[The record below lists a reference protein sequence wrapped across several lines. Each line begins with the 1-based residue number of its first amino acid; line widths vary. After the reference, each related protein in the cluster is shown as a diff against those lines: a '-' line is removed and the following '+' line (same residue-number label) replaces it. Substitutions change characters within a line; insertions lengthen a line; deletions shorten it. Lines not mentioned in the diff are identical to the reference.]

1 MRPPA
6 LRQVSVIPLVP
17 AWRLDHSFD
26 YSVPDK
32 IADTIEVGSVV
43 RVRLGHRNVRG
54 VVVGGGD
61 GPAPSGLEPVLAVI
75 VTPAP
80 ARPPLTD
87 LLEWMARR
95 YVAPRGAAFARVV
108 PPRVRVTVRPPESLT
123 PVAAA
128 PHLLPTY
135 RAGGQLLAALGAG
148 GAGAW
153 CLQSAWAE
161 DRGALIA
168 EMVAAASPRAALVAA
183 PEVRHGSLLLEE
195 LARRWPE
202 LERVDSS
209 RSEGERS
216 KAWLR
221 LAAGHGGGAGGRAA
235 VLAPAPGLGLI
246 VVDDEHNP
254 SYKEDRAPRF
264 DPRRVALKRAQ
275 LQGAVCVLVSAAP
288 SLEWYGPSSLRSVEP
303 APLRRRAM
311 RPVIE
316 LLEPASERAFSH
328 AFHERVAAALERGE
342 KVGLLASRRG
352 YARTLWCASCRA
364 SLRCPVCEAGLAY
377 DRASSRVRCPRCD
390 YQAPVPSRCPRCSAT
405 ELRALGAGSERLAE
419 QLARSFPR
427 AAVGRIDPD
436 VLESSAGRGVLEPCD
451 IYVSTWVGTK
461 PELRPE
467 VSVVG
472 VLDVDGL
479 VRRPD
484 FRAAENAYQALVAM
498 AEWAG
503 PASTGGRLLIETSEP
518 AHHAVQA
525 LMRADHGFFVER
537 ELAQRA
543 ELRYPPYS
551 ELVVVKASGPEAST
565 LAQGAAAACREA
577 GAEVLG
583 PIVRRLRGEPPEQ
596 QLLAKC
602 LQGADPVAEALRPL
616 VSGAPRTSRLWVDVD
631 PR

>member
-6 LRQVSVIPLVP
+6 LEQVSVIPLVA

-32 IADTIEVGSVV
+32 IAESIQVGSVV

-54 VVVGGGD
+54 VVVSGSA

-87 LLEWMARR
+87 LFTWMAQR
-95 YVAPRGAAFARVV
+95 YVAPRGAAFARAL
-108 PPRVRVTVRPPESLT
+108 PPRVRVKFRPPEPLT
-123 PVAAA
+123 ATSA
-128 PHLLPTY
+128 PPRLLPAY
-135 RAGGQLLAALGAG
+135 RGGEELLAAVRSGAG
-148 GAGAW
+148 GAW
-153 CLQSAWAE
+153 CLQSAWGD
-161 DRGALIA
+161 DRPALIA
-168 EMVAAASPRAALVAA
+168 ELVAAASPRAALVAA
-183 PEVRHGSLLLEE
+183 PEIRHGSLLLEE
-195 LARRWPE
+195 LGRRWPE

-221 LAAGHGGGAGGRAA
+221 LAAGHGGGAGGRAT
-235 VLAPAPGLGLI
+235 VLAPSPDLGLLVI
-246 VVDDEHNP
+246 DDEHNP

-264 DPRRVALKRAQ
+264 DARRVALQRSL
-275 LQGAVCVLVSAAP
+275 LQDAVCVLASASP
-288 SLEWYGPSSLRSVEP
+288 SLEWYGPSALRKVEP
-303 APLRRRAM
+303 AKTRLRAM

-316 LLEPASERAFSH
+316 LLEPVDERPFSH
-328 AFHERVAAALERGE
+328 AFHERVAAALGRGE
-342 KVGLLASRRG
+342 KIGLLAPRRG

-377 DRASSRVRCPRCD
+377 DRAPQRTRCPRCD
-390 YQAPVPSRCPRCSAT
+390 YRGPVPSRCPRCSAT
-405 ELRALGAGSERLAE
+405 ELRALGAGSERIAE

-436 VLESSAGRGVLEPCD
+436 VLENSYGQGPPEPCD
-451 IYVSTWVGTK
+451 IYVTTWVGTK

-479 VRRPD
+479 IRRPD

-503 PASTGGRLLIETSEP
+503 PASEGGRLLVETSEP

-525 LMRADHGFFVER
+525 LARGDHGFFVER
-537 ELAQRA
+537 ELAQRD
-543 ELRYPPYS
+543 ELGYPPYS
-551 ELVVVKASGPEAST
+551 ELVVVKTSGPEAAT
-565 LAQGAAAACREA
+565 LAARGAATCREA

-583 PIVRRLRGEPPEQ
+583 PIVRRPQSGPAEQ

-602 LQGADPVAEALRPL
+602 RQGAGPVAAALRSL
-616 VSGAPRTSRLWVDVD
+616 VSAAPKGTRLWVDVD

>member
-6 LRQVSVIPLVP
+6 LQQVAVVPLVP
-17 AWRLDHSFD
+17 AWRLDRSFD
-26 YSVPDK
+26 YSVPVG
-32 IADTIEVGSVV
+32 IAESIEVGSVV

-54 VVVGGGD
+54 VVVAGSES
-61 GPAPSGLEPVLAVI
+61 PAPSSLEPVLAVI

-80 ARPPLTD
+80 ARPPITD
-87 LLEWMARR
+87 LLNWMARR
-95 YVAPRGAAFARVV
+95 YVAPRGAAFARAV
-108 PPRVRVTVRPPESLT
+108 PPRVRVKVRPPEPLAA
-123 PVAAA
+123 AAA
-128 PHLLPTY
+128 PARLLPAY
-135 RAGGQLLAALGAG
+135 RGGEELLAALRSGAG
-148 GAGAW
+148 GAW
-153 CLQSAWAE
+153 SLQSAWAE

-168 EMVAAASPRAALVAA
+168 ELVAAASPRAALVAA

-202 LERVDSS
+202 IERVDSS
-209 RSEGERS
+209 RSEGDRS
-216 KAWLR
+216 RAWLR
-221 LAAGHGGGAGGRAA
+221 LAAGHGGGAGGRAT
-235 VLAPAPGLGLI
+235 VLAPAPDLGLI
-246 VVDDEHNP
+246 VIDDEHNP

-264 DPRRVALKRAQ
+264 DARRVALQRAA
-275 LQGAVCVLVSAAP
+275 LQDAVCVLASASP
-288 SLEWYGPSSLRSVEP
+288 SLDWFGPSGLRTVEP
-303 APLRRRAM
+303 GHARRRAM

-316 LLEPASERAFSH
+316 LLEPAGERAFSH
-328 AFHERVAAALERGE
+328 AFHERVAAALGRRE
-342 KVGLLASRRG
+342 KVGLLTPRRG
-352 YARTLWCASCRA
+352 YARTMWCASCRA

-377 DRASSRVRCPRCD
+377 DRAPQRVRCPRCD
-390 YQAPVPSRCPRCSAT
+390 YQAPVPPRCPRCSAT

-427 AAVGRIDPD
+427 ATVGRLDPD
-436 VLESSAGRGVLEPCD
+436 TLENSPSGELQPCD

-472 VLDVDGL
+472 ILDVDGL

-503 PASTGGRLLIETSEP
+503 PASEGGRLLIETSEP
-518 AHHAVQA
+518 THHAIQG

-543 ELRYPPYS
+543 ELGYPPYS
-551 ELVVVKASGPEAST
+551 ELVVVKASGPEASE
-565 LAQGAAAACREA
+565 LADKAAAACRDA

-583 PIVRRLRGEPPEQ
+583 PIVRRPQGGPEER

-602 LQGADPVAEALRPL
+602 RLGAHPVAEALRPL
-616 VSGAPRTSRLWVDVD
+616 MLATPRDSRLWVDVD

>member
-1 MRPPA
+1 M
-6 LRQVSVIPLVP
+6 
-17 AWRLDHSFD
+17 
-26 YSVPDK
+26 
-32 IADTIEVGSVV
+32 GSVV

-54 VVVGGGD
+54 IVVEGSAD
-61 GPAPSGLEPVLAVI
+61 PAPSGLEPVLAVI

-87 LLEWMARR
+87 LLDWMARR
-95 YVAPRGAAFARVV
+95 YVAPRGAAFARSV
-108 PPRVRVTVRPPESLT
+108 PPRVRVNVRPPL
-123 PVAAA
+123 PLAAITA
-128 PHLLPTY
+128 PPRLLPGY
-135 RAGGQLLAALGAG
+135 RGGEELLAALRSGAG
-148 GAGAW
+148 GAW
-153 CLQSAWAE
+153 CLQSAWSE

-168 EMVAAASPRAALVAA
+168 ELVAAASPRAALVAA

-209 RSEGERS
+209 QSEGERS
-216 KAWLR
+216 RAWLR

-235 VLAPAPGLGLI
+235 VFAPAPDLGLI
-246 VVDDEHNP
+246 VIDDEHNP

-264 DPRRVALKRAQ
+264 DARRVALQRAV

-288 SLEWYGPSSLRSVEP
+288 SLEWYGPSALRAVEP
-303 APLRRRAM
+303 AQARRRAM
-311 RPVIE
+311 RPVVE
-316 LLEPASERAFSH
+316 LLEPAAERALSH
-328 AFHERVAAALERGE
+328 AFHERVAAALGRGE
-342 KVGLLASRRG
+342 KVGLLAPRRG
-352 YARTLWCASCRA
+352 YARTLWCAACRA

-377 DRASSRVRCPRCD
+377 DRAPQRMRCPRCD
-390 YQAPVPSRCPRCSAT
+390 YQAPVPARCPRCSAT

-427 AAVGRIDPD
+427 ATVGRIDPD
-436 VLESSAGRGVLEPCD
+436 VLESSAGQGALEPCD

-467 VSVVG
+467 VTVVG

-484 FRAAENAYQALVAM
+484 FRAAESAYQALVAM

-503 PASTGGRLLIETSEP
+503 PASEGGRLLVETSEP

-537 ELAQRA
+537 ELAQRS
-543 ELRYPPYS
+543 ELHYPPYS
-551 ELVVVKASGPEAST
+551 ELVVVKASGPEASA

-583 PIVRRLRGEPPEQ
+583 PIVRRPQGGPAEQ

-602 LQGADPVAEALRPL
+602 RYGADPVAEALRPL
-616 VSGAPRTSRLWVDVD
+616 VAAAPKTSRLWVDVD